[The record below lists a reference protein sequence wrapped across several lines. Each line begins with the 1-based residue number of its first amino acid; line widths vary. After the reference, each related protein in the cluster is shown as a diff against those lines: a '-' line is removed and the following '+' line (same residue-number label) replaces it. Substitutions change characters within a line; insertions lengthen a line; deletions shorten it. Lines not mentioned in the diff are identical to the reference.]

1 MKPKMNNYK
10 YLLAIGVL
18 IVSLSA
24 CRKSFLEREPL
35 GSLSEE
41 GYFQTDNAAMKLVAD
56 CYGPMLDGW
65 GYTINKVA
73 LGDESVDNADGG
85 GSDPG
90 DRPQTI
96 EVGRGRPLASNPL
109 LSEMWNNR
117 FAAIGKCNLAIK
129 NIEEQWD
136 KLVAGKKPVSE
147 DEKARYI
154 AEIKFLRAWYYFDL
168 IWVFKEV
175 PLVTSPMPSETRLPK
190 SPVEELKTQI
200 YSDLDAAISAAS
212 FPKSASLPRGEKGR
226 ANKDAAYALKA
237 RAALFFA
244 GLIESGKMQGN
255 AVEEYTVAKN
265 AAEQVVKS
273 GGLSLL
279 PDYQDLF
286 RGDYQVGPY
295 SQEAIFTVLRS
306 YLPGIGFGGDAFSIM
321 NVGRNNIGGYGGNT
335 PTRDLAAEFEEGDPR
350 KLFTI
355 ISHNDIFRT
364 SSGANEVHNYRGY
377 YNDFNLQHSRKAF
390 VPQQFR
396 VQDNLTRSNW
406 GPYWIRYAEV
416 LLVYAEALLKTNGG
430 KAEVAQYINEVRKR
444 AFVTTSKVDGPAVF
458 RQFSTGLAAVTPA
471 EFETRYAVKPTDN
484 LLDAIKHE
492 RRVELALEG
501 FRLYDLVRWNEY
513 ATTMKAFYTK
523 YGFADK
529 GVSAGDNS
537 WPFPIPQTEIDR
549 SNGAL
554 TQNSNY

>member
-1 MKPKMNNYK
+1 MKNYK

-18 IVSLSA
+18 IVSLGA

-117 FAAIGKCNLAIK
+117 YLGIGKCNLAIK
-129 NIEEQWD
+129 NIEEQSD
-136 KLVAGKKPVSE
+136 KLVSGGKPVSE
-147 DEKARYI
+147 EEKARYI

-175 PLVTSPMPSETRLPK
+175 PLVTSPMPSETRLAK
-190 SPVEELKTQI
+190 SPVEDLKNQI
-200 YSDLDAAISAAS
+200 YSDLDAAINVPS
-212 FPKSASLPRGEKGR
+212 FPRSSSLPRSGKGR
-226 ANKDAAYALKA
+226 ASKDAAYALKA

-244 GLIESGKMQGN
+244 GLVESGKMQGK
-255 AVEEYTVAKN
+255 AIDEYNVAKN
-265 AAEQVVKS
+265 AAEQVVKN

-279 PDYQDLF
+279 PDYQDLY

-295 SQEAIFTVLRS
+295 SQESIFSVLRS
-306 YLPGIGFGGDAFSIM
+306 YLPAIGFGGDAFAIM
-321 NVGRNNIGGYGGNT
+321 NVGRNNVGGYGGNN
-335 PTRDLAAEFEEGDPR
+335 PTRDLASEFEDGDPR
-350 KLFTI
+350 KMFTI

-364 SSGANEVHNYRGY
+364 LSGANEVHNYRGY

-390 VPQQFR
+390 VPQQYR
-396 VQDNLTRSNW
+396 VQGDLLRSNW

-416 LLVYAEALLKTNGG
+416 LLVYAEALLKTNSGN
-430 KAEVAQYINEVRKR
+430 AEVARYVNEVRRR
-444 AFVTTSKVDGPAVF
+444 AFVTTSKVDQPAVL
-458 RQFSTGLAAVTPA
+458 RQFSAGLGSITSAQFDTQ
-471 EFETRYAVKPTDN
+471 YAVKPTDD
-484 LLDAIKHE
+484 LLKAIKHE

-513 ATTMKAFYTK
+513 ATTMKAFHTK

-529 GVSAGDNS
+529 GASAGENS

-554 TQNSNY
+554 IQNTNY